1 MIERYLEQY
10 ILKDVKDKM
19 VFISGPR
26 QVGKTT
32 LAKDIGENLS
42 WIDTRI

>member
-1 MIERYLEQY
+1 MIKRYLEKY
-10 ILKDVKDKM
+10 ILDDLRDKM

-32 LAKDIGENLS
+32 LAKDMGEKFS
-42 WIDTRI
+42 AAAVSI